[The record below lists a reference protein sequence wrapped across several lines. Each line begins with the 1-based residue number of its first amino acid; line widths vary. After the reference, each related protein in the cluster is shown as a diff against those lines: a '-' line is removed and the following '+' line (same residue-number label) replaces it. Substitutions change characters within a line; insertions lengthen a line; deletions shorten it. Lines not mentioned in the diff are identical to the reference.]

1 MPDCGHASEYPIAIR
16 SKSIY
21 PPAALKRIICR
32 FGMHPVVIAFLFVW
46 FGVFLLIGG
55 NGIIA
60 GVTELISGSGPEAS
74 ESRRFIHSGDDA
86 NVRRRDSAGGPLSC
100 CG

>member
-1 MPDCGHASEYPIAIR
+1 
-16 SKSIY
+16 
-21 PPAALKRIICR
+21 
-32 FGMHPVVIAFLFVW
+32 
-46 FGVFLLIGG
+46 
-55 NGIIA
+55 
-60 GVTELISGSGPEAS
+60 VTELISGSGPEAS